1 MDCVATHRVRSIDT
15 VQFEVQAACVAN
27 HLAAQITTP
36 NRRRC
41 RSTVG
46 ARQILLRAL
55 LVVVGA
61 LRAVVVVIR
70 LRDLI
75 RAGPQVIAS
84 DVVEV
89 TGSCCQWRSAADLL
103 TILQA

>member
-1 MDCVATHRVRSIDT
+1 M
-15 VQFEVQAACVAN
+15 QFKVQAACVAN

-61 LRAVVVVIR
+61 LRAVVVVVR
-70 LRDLI
+70 LCNLI
-75 RAGPQVIAS
+75 RAGPQMISS
-84 DVVEV
+84 DIVEV
-89 TGSCCQWRSAADLL
+89 TGGCCQWRSAALL
-103 TILQA
+103 TILKA